1 MTRAPTL
8 TCGREETADPRTD
21 LGWLLVTARNRLL
34 VEIDKELAPLDLTGA
49 QCGVMFG
56 LATER
61 AVTPAD
67 LCDLLDY
74 DRGAMTRL
82 LNRMESKGL
91 LMRRPN
97 PQDRRGLTLELT
109 DKGRMLYPLVQ
120 PKIEAVYAKA
130 LSNLEPDQAKT
141 LVSLLCRV
149 VGNLA

>member
-1 MTRAPTL
+1 
-8 TCGREETADPRTD
+8 
-21 LGWLLVTARNRLL
+21 LVTARNRLL

-56 LATER
+56 LATGQ
-61 AVTPAD
+61 AATPAD

-82 LNRMESKGL
+82 LNRMEDKGIL
-91 LMRRPN
+91 VRRPN

-109 DKGRMLYPLVQ
+109 EKGRGLYPLAMA
-120 PKIEAVYAKA
+120 KIEAVYAKA
-130 LSNLEPDQAKT
+130 LANLEPDQAKT